1 MKTSRRI
8 SLNTSLKFF
17 AISVVSTFYAGSLFG
32 AEWKV
37 PENAPL
43 LTRWTRDV
51 SPSNALSDYPRP
63 QMVREQWQNLNGLWG
78 YAITSKAEEKIS
90 AKLDGKI
97 LVPYPIESAL
107 SGVMK
112 PFLPKERLWYRR
124 TFSVPEAWRGQRILL
139 HFGAIDWE
147 AAVQV
152 NDRDVGGHR
161 GGYDAFTLDITR
173 ALKAGETQEVVV
185 SVLDPSNES
194 WHLHG
199 KQTLHPGGCSYT
211 ASSGIW
217 QTVWLEPVPMTT
229 SIETLHAVPDLQ
241 AGVLKLTV
249 AGRVG
254 NEPLT
259 LVATAL
265 DGEKQVAQAAGKAGF
280 DLWPALR
287 ENKVHFYKNTGSW
300 FTTDL
305 ELPIKGAKLWTPDAP
320 FLYDLKVEM
329 HDKDGKVLDAVGSYF
344 AMRSVGKQSDAKGFT
359 RFLLNSK
366 PTLMAGALD
375 QGFWPD
381 GIYTA
386 ATDEALK
393 YDVEI
398 AKKAGLNIIR
408 KHVKVEPDRFYY
420 WCDKLGL
427 MVLQDLPTGGEGD
440 AKTDLSG
447 SPEASAQCE
456 LEKRTLIQQRWNHPS
471 VVAWCPFNEGWGQH
485 DTLRYAKWIK
495 ELDPSRLVDEASGFP
510 WHGGGDIQDN
520 HGGNSPPNPHQIGIV
535 SENGGFGVA
544 TPGHDWP
551 CEIWTY
557 HSFDPVTGRDIDA
570 LGLGLKGKRMPAL
583 SEKSKAFFTRAVAR
597 LYADLWEQKDTH
609 GMTGQFFCQLYDT
622 ESECDGLVS
631 YDRAVW
637 KVDPATIAKAAR
649 GELKSAEPRTRP

>member
-43 LTRWTRDV
+43 LTRWARDV

-63 QMVREQWQNLNGLWG
+63 QMVREQWQNLNGLWD
-78 YAITSKAEEKIS
+78 YAITSKGRGEDFREVGRQ
-90 AKLDGKI
+90 D
-97 LVPYPIESAL
+97 PRAL
-107 SGVMK
+107 SDRVGAVGRDETLLAQGAAM
-112 PFLPKERLWYRR
+112 
-124 TFSVPEAWRGQRILL
+124 VPPHVQHCLKRGAGQRILL
-139 HFGAIDWE
+139 HFGAVDWE
-147 AAVQV
+147 AAVYV
-152 NDRDVGGHR
+152 NGRDLGGHR

-173 ALKAGETQEVVV
+173 ALRSGETQEVVV
-185 SVLDPSNES
+185 SVLDPSDES

-305 ELPIKGAKLWTPDAP
+305 ELPIKDAKLWTPDAP

-329 HDKDGKVLDAVGSYF
+329 HDL
-344 AMRSVGKQSDAKGFT
+344 
-359 RFLLNSK
+359 
-366 PTLMAGALD
+366 
-375 QGFWPD
+375 
-381 GIYTA
+381 
-386 ATDEALK
+386 
-393 YDVEI
+393 
-398 AKKAGLNIIR
+398 
-408 KHVKVEPDRFYY
+408 
-420 WCDKLGL
+420 
-427 MVLQDLPTGGEGD
+427 
-440 AKTDLSG
+440 
-447 SPEASAQCE
+447 ASQ
-456 LEKRTLIQQRWNHPS
+456 
-471 VVAWCPFNEGWGQH
+471 VF
-485 DTLRYAKWIK
+485 
-495 ELDPSRLVDEASGFP
+495 
-510 WHGGGDIQDN
+510 
-520 HGGNSPPNPHQIGIV
+520 
-535 SENGGFGVA
+535 
-544 TPGHDWP
+544 
-551 CEIWTY
+551 
-557 HSFDPVTGRDIDA
+557 
-570 LGLGLKGKRMPAL
+570 
-583 SEKSKAFFTRAVAR
+583 
-597 LYADLWEQKDTH
+597 
-609 GMTGQFFCQLYDT
+609 
-622 ESECDGLVS
+622 
-631 YDRAVW
+631 
-637 KVDPATIAKAAR
+637 
-649 GELKSAEPRTRP
+649 